1 MTEIS
6 TNDPHSCP
14 GNWCIISRNGRNGCG
29 RRLNKEPKESRWG
42 EGIWHSPLGSIFWAS
57 NLQIFL
63 SLLNEGTST
72 HLVVQARNFKTIP
85 SLFLSIQP
93 IIKCYSFY
101 FLDRLQ
107 IYILYIHWHHPVSG
121 LLNLRTTDIWGQI
134 FLFCWG
140 ILVHYRMFWQNSR
153 LLPTRCQLQHPPPSC
168 LIVTTKD
175 IPNIAKYPLVYK
187 TAPSPLR
194 ITVLYQVIIMSCP
207 AYCKSLLI
215 GVRVHH
221 ITARKPITHSSYYNQ
236 SDIPNLMLPIPA

>member
-6 TNDPHSCP
+6 TNDPHSSP

-93 IIKCYSFY
+93 IIKCYPFY

-153 LLPTRCQLQHPPPSC
+153 LLPTRCQLQHPPPILLGCDNQRYPKHCQISPGLQNSTLPIENHC
-168 LIVTTKD
+168 LIPSYHHVLPSILQKP
-175 IPNIAKYPLVYK
+175 PNRC
-187 TAPSPLR
+187 PSP
-194 ITVLYQVIIMSCP
+194 
-207 AYCKSLLI
+207 
-215 GVRVHH
+215 
-221 ITARKPITHSSYYNQ
+221 SYYCTQAHNPLF
-236 SDIPNLMLPIPA
+236 IL